1 MKSNIVK
8 SFREHEKR
16 QKSQWMR
23 DVKNYA
29 VDLKKTFGRIIE
41 NRLKETE
48 IDILGVI
55 QLLIERSYS
64 IIMHYFY
71 TNVL

>member
-1 MKSNIVK
+1 
-8 SFREHEKR
+8 
-16 QKSQWMR
+16 MR

-29 VDLKKTFGRIIE
+29 VDLKKTFGRIIV